1 MPDIAST
8 LSALLDALSQD
19 KRILRQHVADSAPEL
34 VRNLVPY
41 QLEGEEHICGGVRYR
56 LQSVSATDALPLKA
70 LQGLPIGIT
79 IADERGGER
88 AVCGIVCRSE
98 QLVCDGAG
106 TLMQVEF
113 RDGLSLLHGRH
124 NWRPFCDLSVIQITE
139 QILGEHVRAN
149 AVLAVAFR
157 WRIEHLYH
165 IHPQRAF
172 TLQAGESDAAF
183 LERLWRCEGIAW
195 HFSFTFDGDKP
206 IHTLVLSDANPVFRR
221 EPALPVRFH
230 RADATEDSDTIV
242 AWQAWREQ
250 APGSTQ
256 REQYDY
262 KTAQIAS
269 VEDHSVLDQGPSGN
283 ALAASLSD
291 YHYDPAHLA
300 DDHEHQDQLGRRRI
314 EAHEFAAKGY
324 RGEGVT
330 RDFRAGLLF
339 SLSGH
344 PEIDAHPSEAR
355 EFIVTHQHVYA
366 RNNVRLDPRL
376 APSLF
381 EGWQYRS
388 PHHSPT
394 EDTAGDP
401 RDTGNAPL
409 YHVRFECVRSHVP
422 IVPAFDPQ
430 TVPKLHLLSAVVA
443 TQNGQELDVDELGRV
458 PVRFLFGHNDDWQR
472 PPGAPPPAL
481 RSTPGGAPNS
491 ARIRV
496 MQPWAD
502 SGFGTTYWPRN
513 GTEVVIG
520 FVQGHPDKPLVMGS
534 AYSGTHQAARY
545 AGRGSLPANAALT
558 GMRSKELRGDRHNH
572 LRFSDFHGQIS
583 TQLTTDHAATQL
595 NQGWLGTPHDNGRS
609 SPRGEGLEG
618 ITDAAAAF
626 RAAKGLLLSAFAR
639 LNAGG
644 LQLDR
649 QETLAVMQECLTLFT
664 ELGHYAA
671 QHEGMAVDTQPHSE
685 LQTQLQNW
693 DNGSNTAPDA
703 AGGGAPIIAI
713 TAPAGIHHSSPA
725 SVVTHAGQNVDT
737 AATGHIQS
745 ASGGRTV
752 INAGQGVST
761 FAQSGGIKT
770 IAHQG
775 DHLLQAQHANVIVQA
790 AIDLLLSAS
799 QGKLHLFAHTEVL
812 IGESGGACIRLAN
825 GTIELIAPNAH
836 HVKAGQHIWDGP
848 ASGSVSLP
856 TFSLGS
862 LGRSPLAVRPTDGAP
877 VADVG
882 WQLARGDGSLLDG
895 QSSGSGQ
902 TYVLDT
908 QAFEPMK
915 ITLTNPK
922 P

>member
-19 KRILRQHVADSAPEL
+19 NRILRQHVADSAPES
-34 VRNLVPY
+34 VRDLVPY
-41 QLEGEEHICGGVRYR
+41 QLEGEEHICGGMRYR

-70 LQGLPIGIT
+70 LQGLPLGIT
-79 IADERGGER
+79 IRDERGGER

-98 QLVCDGAG
+98 QIVSDGAS

-113 RDGLSLLHGRH
+113 RDALSQLRGRR
-124 NWRPFCDLSVIQITE
+124 NWRPFCDLSVIDITE

-149 AVLAVAFR
+149 AVLAAAFR
-157 WRIEHLYH
+157 FSTADLRKTY
-165 IHPQRAF
+165 PVRAF
-172 TLQAGESDAAF
+172 TLQAGESDTAF

-195 HFSFTFDGDKP
+195 HFTFAFDGDKP
-206 IHTLVLSDANPVFRR
+206 THTLVLSDGNQVFLR

-230 RADATEDSDTIV
+230 RADATEASDTVV

-250 APGSTQ
+250 SAGSVRRDQ
-256 REQYDY
+256 FDY
-262 KTAQIAS
+262 KSLMARAAQ
-269 VEDHSVLDQGPSGN
+269 DPSVLDQGESGN
-283 ALAASLSD
+283 QLARSLSD
-291 YHYDPAHLA
+291 YHDDAAHLASDPAHQSQMA
-300 DDHEHQDQLGRRRI
+300 RSRI
-314 EAHEFAAKGY
+314 QAHEFAAKGY

-330 RDFRAGLLF
+330 RDFRHGLLF
-339 SLSGH
+339 TLSGH
-344 PEIDAHPSEAR
+344 PEIDIHPIEER
-355 EFIVTHQHVYA
+355 EFIITSQHVYA

-381 EGWQYRS
+381 EGWHYRTL
-388 PHHSPT
+388 T
-394 EDTAGDP
+394 EDADGDP
-401 RDTGNAPL
+401 RAASDAPL
-409 YHVRFECVRSHVP
+409 YHVRFECVRSQIP
-422 IVPAFDPQ
+422 IVPTFDPQ

-458 PVRFLFGHNDDWQR
+458 PVRFLFGHDDPWQR
-472 PPGAPPPAL
+472 PSGAKL
-481 RSTPGGAPNS
+481 DAPNS

-502 SGFGTTYWPRN
+502 SGFGTTHWPRN
-513 GTEVVIG
+513 KTEVLIC
-520 FVQGHPDKPLVMGS
+520 FIQGHPDKPIIMGS
-534 AYSGTHQAARY
+534 AYNGTHEAARY
-545 AGRGSLPANAALT
+545 AARGSLPANAPLT
-558 GMRSKELRGDRHNH
+558 GIRTKELRGNRHNH
-572 LRFSDFHGQIS
+572 LRFSDFNGQIGA
-583 TQLTTDHAATQL
+583 QLATDHAATQI
-595 NQGWLGTPHDNGRS
+595 NQGWLGTPHDNGQS
-609 SPRGEGLEG
+609 TPRGEGLEAA
-618 ITDAAAAF
+618 TDAAAAF
-626 RAAKGLLLSAFAR
+626 RAAGGMLMSAFAR
-639 LNAGG
+639 LNRSGG
-644 LQLDR
+644 QLDR
-649 QETLAVMQECLTLFT
+649 QETLSLMQECVTFFT
-664 ELGHYAA
+664 GIGNYAA
-671 QHEGMAVDTQPHSE
+671 QHEGMAVDTQPHTE

-693 DNGSNTAPDA
+693 ENGSNTAPDA

-737 AATGHIQS
+737 AAIGHVQS

-775 DHLLQAQHANVIVQA
+775 DHLLQAQHANVVVQA
-790 AIDLLLSAS
+790 AIDLLMSAS

-812 IGESGGACIRLAN
+812 IGVAGGAYIKLAGGEVDIVCPSIVRIN
-825 GTIELIAPNAH
+825 GAE
-836 HVKAGQHIWDGP
+836 HVWGGP

-856 TFSLGS
+856 QFSLGD
-862 LGRSPLAVRPTDGAP
+862 LGRAPLAVRATDGAP
-877 VADVG
+877 VPDAP
-882 WQLARGDGSLLDG
+882 WQLARGDGNLLDG
-895 QSSGSGQ
+895 QSSAGGQ
-902 TYVLDT
+902 TYLLNT